1 MVIATNLD
9 EKTIVTLS
17 NLLWESN
24 TPLMIV
30 KSYGLVGYIR
40 LQVMLDSFKFSKV
53 VKIQLNSVVFYL
65 LGVQF
70 KFKFGFTNK

>member
-1 MVIATNLD
+1 LIQGFSLVIATNLD

-53 VKIQLNSVVFYL
+53 VKIQLKSVIFYL
-65 LGVQF
+65 LGISA
-70 KFKFGFTNK
+70 